1 MLKGQR
7 VLLRP
12 MTPEDIARQH
22 EFKQD
27 PDLYGII
34 TRRRDQLMKTLADI
48 KDHLGQ
54 QKSKLAALYTVKELG
69 IFGSYVRGEQQPNSD
84 LDILIDF
91 DEYPSLL
98 EFIGL
103 EQTLSEQLELQVDL
117 VMKSDL
123 KPRLRQ
129 RILQE
134 VVYL

>member
-1 MLKGQR
+1 M
-7 VLLRP
+7 
-12 MTPEDIARQH
+12 I
-22 EFKQD
+22 
-27 PDLYGII
+27 
-34 TRRRDQLMKTLADI
+34 TLAEI
-48 KDHLGQ
+48 KHRLSQ
-54 QKSKLAALYTVKELG
+54 QKLELAHQYTVKELG
-69 IFGSYVRGEQQPNSD
+69 IFGSYVRGEQQAHSD

-103 EQTLSEQLELQVDL
+103 EQSLSEQLGLPVDL

>member
-1 MLKGQR
+1 
-7 VLLRP
+7 
-12 MTPEDIARQH
+12 
-22 EFKQD
+22 
-27 PDLYGII
+27 
-34 TRRRDQLMKTLADI
+34 MKTLTEI
-48 KDHLGQ
+48 KYHLSQ
-54 QKSKLAALYTVKELG
+54 QKLKLAAQYAVKELG

-98 EFIGL
+98 EFMAL
-103 EQTLSEQLELQVDL
+103 EQALSEQLGLPVDL
-117 VMKSDL
+117 VMKSGL